1 MKPFIGAA
9 SLLFLAAASA
19 LASGKDFIIYDCMYY
34 VGKPDLTADKL
45 SKVFLIYESELVM
58 PDPAGKRKH
67 GILNEKRI
75 RELARQSYREGYR
88 TISTDIETWFA
99 EKDGQILTPQEL
111 KTDFARMYQIFKE
124 ENPRTYIS
132 NYGLPDEHLH
142 AIRYYQT
149 QSDNEAVLAKWRQF
163 SKRRQMSAAISD
175 YANPVF
181 YITTPDL
188 AQWEKDVQTTVTDI
202 KKRYPDKK
210 IIGYLWPQYY
220 SATGSPYFK
229 QFIDAERWKKML
241 EISKKYTDGVIIWS
255 DKRDEHNRIVPWTD
269 PRIQAILKAT
279 KSFIADHP
287 KDIQVEKLQPPGNR

>member
-1 MKPFIGAA
+1 MKPFIRAA

-19 LASGKDFIIYDCMYY
+19 LASGKDFIIYDRMDY

-67 GILNEKRI
+67 GVLNEKRI

-111 KTDFARMYQIFKE
+111 KTDFARMYRIFKE
-124 ENPRTYIS
+124 ENPRAYIS

-149 QSDNEAVLAKWRQF
+149 QADNEAVLAKWRQF
-163 SKRRQMSAAISD
+163 SKRRQMSVATPIPCSTSPVLIWNNGKKMSKPQLPTSKNAIPIK
-175 YANPVF
+175 NHRLP
-181 YITTPDL
+181 L
-188 AQWEKDVQTTVTDI
+188 AT
-202 KKRYPDKK
+202 
-210 IIGYLWPQYY
+210 YY
-220 SATGSPYFK
+220 SATGSLYFK
-229 QFIDAERWKKML
+229 QFIDAERWKKCWNSVKNILM
-241 EISKKYTDGVIIWS
+241 ETFAK
-255 DKRDEHNRIVPWTD
+255 IVC
-269 PRIQAILKAT
+269 
-279 KSFIADHP
+279 
-287 KDIQVEKLQPPGNR
+287 